1 MLSYWILFAAPV
13 ISGMA
18 PYRLHGAAQKVG
30 IAIGAVLLTVAIG
43 LRYRVGCDWFN
54 YIVAMDE
61 VNFAGPIDAMAIA
74 TDPGYGLISWL
85 SLKLHLDIYGIN
97 AFCATIFC
105 WGLFA
110 FAGKQ
115 PLRWLTIVIAV
126 PMLIIVVAMGFTRQA
141 AAIGFLMLAF
151 AAFSEKS
158 LVKFLIFVALA
169 TTFHKTAVIMAPL
182 AILIDPK
189 RKIGPVVIGG
199 LATAALAAAFLTSKF
214 DALTHNYIGNAE
226 WEGEGAAAIYRL
238 GLNLLAAIAFF
249 FCRKRW
255 AAKYDDTR
263 MYFALSGAAI
273 AAFPFAFLEPV
284 AADRMSLYLLPYQ
297 CAVFARL
304 PDIYGR
310 RLGGWIAAAAIL
322 ASAVLMHVWFTF
334 ANNSWCWIPYHNLV
348 LPDLID

>member
-1 MLSYWILFAAPV
+1 MLSYWILLAAPV
-13 ISGMA
+13 VSGMA
-18 PYRLHGAAQKVG
+18 PYRLHGRAQKV
-30 IAIGAVLLTVAIG
+30 AVWIGAILLTVVIG

-54 YIVAMDE
+54 YIVSMDQL
-61 VNFAGPIDAMAIA
+61 NFTGPGEAIASA
-74 TDPGYGLISWL
+74 TDPGYGLLSWVC
-85 SLKLHLDIYGIN
+85 LKLHLDMYGIN
-97 AFCATIFC
+97 FFCAAIFC
-105 WGLFA
+105 WGLFT
-110 FAGKQ
+110 FASKQ

-126 PMLIIVVAMGFTRQA
+126 PMLIVVVAMGFTRQA

-158 LVKFLIFVALA
+158 LLRFLIFVALA

-182 AILIDPK
+182 AILIDPN
-189 RKIGPVVIGG
+189 RKLGPLVIGG
-199 LATAALAAAFLTSKF
+199 LATAALAAAFLTSKL

-249 FCRKRW
+249 ICRKRW
-255 AAKYDDTR
+255 REKYDDTR
-263 MYFALSGAAI
+263 LYFVLSLAAV
-273 AAFPFAFLEPV
+273 AAFPFTFVEPV

-310 RLGGWIAAAAIL
+310 RTGAWIAFAAIL
-322 ASAVLMHVWFTF
+322 ATAVLMHVWFML
-334 ANNSWCWIPYHNLV
+334 ANNAWCWIPYHNLL
-348 LPDLID
+348 LPW

>member
-1 MLSYWILFAAPV
+1 MLSYWILLAAPV

-18 PYRLHGAAQKVG
+18 PYRLHGGARKV
-30 IAIGAVLLTVAIG
+30 AVWIGAVLLTLMIG

-54 YIVAMDE
+54 YIVNMDE
-61 VNFAGPIDAMAIA
+61 VNFAGPGEAMAIA
-74 TDPGYGLISWL
+74 TDPGYGLLSWL
-85 SLKLHLDIYGIN
+85 CLKLNLGIYGIN
-97 AFCATIFC
+97 FFCATVFS

-110 FAGKQ
+110 FASKQ
-115 PLRWLTIVIAV
+115 PLRWLTIVVAV
-126 PMLIIVVAMGFTRQA
+126 PMLIVVVAMGFTRQA

-189 RKIGPVVIGG
+189 RRLGPFVIGG
-199 LATAALAAAFLTSKF
+199 LASAALAAAFLTSKL
-214 DALTHNYIGNAE
+214 DVLTHNYIGNAE
-226 WEGEGAAAIYRL
+226 WEGEGAAAVYRL

-249 FCRKRW
+249 VCRKRW
-255 AAKYDDTR
+255 LEKYDDTR
-263 MYFALSGAAI
+263 FYFVLSAAAV
-273 AAFPFAFLEPV
+273 AAFPFAFIEPV

-304 PDIYGR
+304 PDIYNR
-310 RLGGWIAAAAIL
+310 RLGLWIAFAAVL
-322 ASAVLMHVWFTF
+322 ATAVLMYVWFAF
-334 ANNSWCWIPYHNLV
+334 AKNAWCWNPYHNL
-348 LPDLID
+348 LMPW